1 MPPILT
7 ISSLDARRFMRRAT
21 GLDVKFL
28 DIAEALNH
36 LGYIQIDP
44 INVCGRMQDLILR
57 NRVHGYCEHG
67 LMEHLHGS
75 ENRTAFE
82 HHLPDSCN
90 LAAMPMDAW
99 PHLQRTME
107 ERTHSDSIWSGKLSA
122 TEKPLAKYVLDQIAE
137 KGSINSQDIV
147 SARKTKQHAWDSTTL
162 AKSTLQKLFFHGR
175 VMIVKR
181 EGNRRYYDLPERVL
195 TTAILNAPTPLPAE
209 TLRWLALLKLRQRRL
224 ALLKAS
230 ELRALDGAI
239 TEVRISDADTPRLHC
254 MSADVSWIHD
264 APPPAPEPLLI
275 APLDPI
281 VYDRRLTDTLWKFD
295 YRWEVYTPPQKRV
308 RGYYALP
315 LLAAEAFVGHVD
327 LKADRA
333 LGKLNT
339 VGKKVQR
346 GHSPQSAVRSLA
358 DFLGLTPR

>member
-1 MPPILT
+1 M
-7 ISSLDARRFMRRAT
+7 
-21 GLDVKFL
+21 
-28 DIAEALNH
+28 IA
-36 LGYIQIDP
+36 
-44 INVCGRMQDLILR
+44 
-57 NRVHGYCEHG
+57 
-67 LMEHLHGS
+67 
-75 ENRTAFE
+75 
-82 HHLPDSCN
+82 
-90 LAAMPMDAW
+90 
-99 PHLQRTME
+99 
-107 ERTHSDSIWSGKLSA
+107 
-122 TEKPLAKYVLDQIAE
+122 
-137 KGSINSQDIV
+137 
-147 SARKTKQHAWDSTTL
+147 
-162 AKSTLQKLFFHGR
+162 
-175 VMIVKR
+175 KR

-254 MSADVSWIHD
+254 MSADVSCILD

-333 LGKLNT
+333 LGKLHT